1 MKYITELELQKVRN
15 EVWKHMIKC
24 KENAST
30 LPISTLLRQHKSVI
44 HMNNLRGRNKYKT
57 LDILKQYLYT
67 DDPISETV
75 FMRTVDRRQSL
86 SSYTS

>member
-15 EVWKHMIKC
+15 EVWKHMIEC
-24 KENAST
+24 KENASA
-30 LPISTLLRQHKSVI
+30 LPISTLLRRHKRVI
-44 HMNNLRGRNKYKT
+44 HMNNLQGRNKYKT